1 MNSIKVRNL
10 IIGEGKPKI
19 CVPIVGRTEREIL
32 AQAER
37 IRELPAE
44 IVEWRAD
51 WFEEVD
57 DFARVKAVLEK
68 LRQVLE
74 EVPLL
79 FTFRTKGEGGE
90 KEFSED
96 RYFMLN
102 LEVIRSKNADLVD
115 VEIFRE
121 ESGVKAIIR
130 EAHACDVKVI
140 ASNHD
145 FEKTP
150 EKDEMIR
157 RLCKMQTMQADI
169 LKIAVMPKSVKDVL
183 TLLTATEEMNREFA
197 DRPIVTMSMGKFGAV
212 SRMSGEIFGSAI
224 TFGAA
229 GKTSAPGQIEVAE
242 LKNMLDMIHKVV

>member
-102 LEVIRSKNADLVD
+102 LEVIRSK
-115 VEIFRE
+115 
-121 ESGVKAIIR
+121 
-130 EAHACDVKVI
+130 
-140 ASNHD
+140 
-145 FEKTP
+145 
-150 EKDEMIR
+150 
-157 RLCKMQTMQADI
+157 MQTLWMWRF
-169 LKIAVMPKSVKDVL
+169 S
-183 TLLTATEEMNREFA
+183 E
-197 DRPIVTMSMGKFGAV
+197 
-212 SRMSGEIFGSAI
+212 
-224 TFGAA
+224 
-229 GKTSAPGQIEVAE
+229 
-242 LKNMLDMIHKVV
+242 KNPV

>member
-1 MNSIKVRNL
+1 MNSIQVRNL
-10 IIGEGKPKI
+10 TIGEGKPKI

-68 LRQVLE
+68 IRQVLE
-74 EVPLL
+74 EVPIL
-79 FTFRTKGEGGE
+79 FTFRTKVEGGE

-102 LEVIRSKNADLVD
+102 LEVIRRKNADLVD

-121 ESGVKAIIR
+121 ESGVKTIIR
-130 EAHACDVKVI
+130 EAHACGVKVI

-197 DRPIVTMSMGKFGAV
+197 DRPVVTMSMGKFGAF

>member
-10 IIGEGKPKI
+10 TIGEGKPKI

-37 IRELPAE
+37 IRELSAE

-57 DFARVKAVLEK
+57 DFVRVKAVLEK
-68 LRQVLE
+68 IRQVLE
-74 EVPLL
+74 EVSIL

-90 KEFSED
+90 KEFFED

-121 ESGVKAIIR
+121 ESGVKTIIR
-130 EAHACDVKVI
+130 EAHACGVKVI

-197 DRPIVTMSMGKFGAV
+197 DRPVVSMSMGKFGAV

-229 GKTSAPGQIEVAE
+229 GNTSAPGQIEVAE